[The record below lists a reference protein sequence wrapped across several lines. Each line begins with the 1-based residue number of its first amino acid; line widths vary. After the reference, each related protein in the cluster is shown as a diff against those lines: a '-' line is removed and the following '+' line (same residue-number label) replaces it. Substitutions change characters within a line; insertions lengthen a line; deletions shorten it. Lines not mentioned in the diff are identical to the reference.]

1 MEKEHAIPFFIG
13 DLGDVQG
20 SASRRRRSCCR
31 AGERPSSTI
40 PHDDNDANQREA
52 HGCAYCKVALQH
64 SAFPLFLGCR
74 LTQSTFCP
82 RKRFDEYEH
91 SGVCLGYRFTNNT
104 LHPGKRSDEYE
115 HSGVCLGSKRRRVGL
130 WVTGR
135 LQKLKQLSGRARFM
149 RCLPHQTVKM
159 HAQKENHSKMQR
171 RGSDTSSAA
180 SSSISKHS
188 AAPQGGSGCIKSPKK
203 LLTTMS
209 TMPSGPRRR
218 TVRLPPCAASTALS
232 SSQSSPSAS
241 LVHTCTRASTRKQS
255 VPTRQR
261 THLQLMARQRGHL
274 RLELHVRQQLQSGA
288 FDAHHELLFR

>member
-1 MEKEHAIPFFIG
+1 MEKEHATPFFTG

-52 HGCAYCKVALQH
+52 HGCAYCEVALQH

-74 LTQSTFCP
+74 LTQSTF
-82 RKRFDEYEH
+82 R
-91 SGVCLGYRFTNNT
+91 
-104 LHPGKRSDEYE
+104 PGKRSDEYE
-115 HSGVCLGSKRRRVGL
+115 HSAVCLGSKRRRVGL

-135 LQKLKQLSGRARFM
+135 LQKLKQLSGRASFM
-149 RCLPHQTVKM
+149 CCLPHETNKM
-159 HAQKENHSKMQR
+159 NTQKENHSKTQW
-171 RGSDTSSAA
+171 RGSNTSSAA

-188 AAPQGGSGCIKSPKK
+188 AAPQGGGACIKSPKK

-218 TVRLPPCAASTALS
+218 TVWLPPCAASTALS

-241 LVHTCTRASTRKQS
+241 LVHACTCASTIDTNT
-255 VPTRQR
+255 PT
-261 THLQLMARQRGHL
+261 HAP
-274 RLELHVRQQLQSGA
+274 A
-288 FDAHHELLFR
+288 AHGTTAASSAT

>member
-1 MEKEHAIPFFIG
+1 MFRAVP
-13 DLGDVQG
+13 
-20 SASRRRRSCCR
+20 AAAAAAARRRCR
-31 AGERPSSTI
+31 RAREQPSSTI
-40 PHDDNDANQREA
+40 PHNDDDANQREA
-52 HGCAYCKVALQH
+52 HGCANCKVALQH

-74 LTQSTFCP
+74 
-82 RKRFDEYEH
+82 
-91 SGVCLGYRFTNNT
+91 
-104 LHPGKRSDEYE
+104 
-115 HSGVCLGSKRRRVGL
+115 VCLGSKRRRVGL

-159 HAQKENHSKMQR
+159 HAQKENHSKTQW

-261 THLQLMARQRGHL
+261 THLQLMARQLRHL
-274 RLELHVRQQLQSGA
+274 RLELHVQQQLQSGA